1 MNKKIIYILNSKT
14 LYQIFDEIK
23 NEFDFEIVFTKNMD
37 YIKKNSKDDQN
48 LGNAI
53 ILAFKNRIS
62 IKEIFFSNNSILLD
76 DLPISLKNLLENI
89 NIVFLKSNFK
99 VQSKFYIND
108 YELNLNA
115 RTIIKKKISL
125 KLTEKEIMIIVF
137 LFKIQKPTSV
147 SLLQSEVWKQ
157 KSNLETHTVETHI
170 YRLRKKFSEVFN
182 DNEFIKSNKVGYF
195 IKY

>member
-89 NIVFLKSNFK
+89 NIFFLKSNFK

-170 YRLRKKFSEVFN
+170 YRLRKKFS
-182 DNEFIKSNKVGYF
+182 
-195 IKY
+195 

>member
-89 NIVFLKSNFK
+89 NIFFLKSNFK

-115 RTIIKKKISL
+115 RTIIKKK
-125 KLTEKEIMIIVF
+125 F
-137 LFKIQKPTSV
+137 L
-147 SLLQSEVWKQ
+147 
-157 KSNLETHTVETHI
+157 
-170 YRLRKKFSEVFN
+170 
-182 DNEFIKSNKVGYF
+182 
-195 IKY
+195 